1 MEIEATGSEV
11 TEPAGVESG
20 ESFEGTPAGDTGT
33 PTEFGETE
41 PVGGSEQEPAGSEGA
56 SQFYTV
62 KVGGVEQQVT
72 LEDLQSGFMRQADYT
87 RKTQEVAQMR
97 QRLAQAEAIA
107 NSLESD
113 PEGTL
118 RALAEAFGVVAGES
132 DSLEFDDPDP
142 IDQRLRAIER
152 AEQERQAQA
161 VRAQIDTE
169 IDTLTNTYGDFDLES
184 VMAHAVQNGM
194 TLTAAYRDL
203 NFDSIATKAKQT
215 EQVVASKREAAVVE
229 GGATRVG
236 VVEQTKPAASIRDAW
251 RQAQKSLGL
260 A

>member
-11 TEPAGVESG
+11 MEPAGVESG

-33 PTEFGETE
+33 PAEFGETE
-41 PVGGSEQEPAGSEGA
+41 PVGGSEQEPVGEAP
-56 SQFYTV
+56 QVFTV

-87 RKTQEVAQMR
+87 RKTQEIAQMR

-132 DSLEFDDPDP
+132 DDSFEFEEPDP
-142 IDQRLRAIER
+142 IDQRLRRIEQM
-152 AEQERQAQA
+152 EQERQAQQ
-161 VRAQIDTE
+161 VRAQIDAE
-169 IDTLTNTYGDFDLES
+169 IDHLVSTYGDFDLQE
-184 VMAHAVQNGM
+184 VTAHAVQNGM

-203 NFDSIATKAKQT
+203 NFDSVATKVKETQ
-215 EQVVASKREAAVVE
+215 QVVAAKRDAAVVE
-229 GGATRVG
+229 GGAHRTG
-236 VVEQTKPAASIRDAW
+236 VVAQTKPANSIRDAW

-260 A
+260 S

>member
-1 MEIEATGSEV
+1 MEIEAAGSEV
-11 TEPAGVESG
+11 MEPVGVESG
-20 ESFEGTPAGDTGT
+20 ESFEGTPASDTDT
-33 PTEFGETE
+33 PAEFGATE
-41 PVGGSEQEPAGSEGA
+41 PVGGTEQEPVGGEEAP
-56 SQFYTV
+56 QLYTV

-72 LEDLQSGFMRQADYT
+72 LEELQSGFMRQADYT
-87 RKTQEVAQMR
+87 RKTQEIAQMR

-107 NSLESD
+107 NSLEAD

-118 RALAEAFGVVAGES
+118 RALAEAFGVVAGDS
-132 DSLEFDDPDP
+132 DSLEFDEPDP
-142 IDQRLRAIER
+142 VEQRLRAIER

-161 VRAQIDTE
+161 VRAQIDAE
-169 IDTLTNTYGDFDLES
+169 IETLTNTYGDFDLQA

-203 NFDSIATKAKQT
+203 HFDTIASKAKQT
-215 EQVVASKREAAVVE
+215 EQVVAAKRDAAVVE

-236 VVEQTKPAASIRDAW
+236 VVEQAKPATSIREAW

>member
-1 MEIEATGSEV
+1 MEIEATGSEGM
-11 TEPAGVESG
+11 EPTGVESG
-20 ESFEGTPAGDTGT
+20 EPIEGVPTDDTGT
-33 PTEFGETE
+33 PSEFGETE
-41 PVGGSEQEPAGSEGA
+41 PVGGSEQEPVGEAP
-56 SQFYTV
+56 QMFTV

-113 PEGTL
+113 PQGTL

-132 DSLEFDDPDP
+132 DDSYEFEEPDP

-152 AEQERQAQA
+152 AEQERQAQN
-161 VRAQIDTE
+161 VRAQIDAE
-169 IDTLTNTYGDFDLES
+169 IDTLVNTYGDFDLQA
-184 VMAHAVQNGM
+184 VTAHAVQNGM

-203 NFDSIATKAKQT
+203 NFDSVATKAKGTQ
-215 EQVVASKREAAVVE
+215 QVTAAKRDAAVVE
-229 GGATRVG
+229 GGSHRAG
-236 VVEQTKPAASIRDAW
+236 VVEQTKPANSIREAW
-251 RQAQKSLGL
+251 RQAQKSLGR